1 MPSASQ
7 NYKKYSVGLIRVDL
21 ELETILLRDAE
32 DKLLH
37 ICRWSNDI
45 KNCMTN
51 YSTAKNILLKHCQI
65 SLLFRK

>member
-21 ELETILLRDAE
+21 ELETILLRYAE

-45 KNCMTN
+45 KKLHDQLLNCEKHTFKTL
-51 YSTAKNILLKHCQI
+51 SNIFI
-65 SLLFRK
+65 V

>member
-21 ELETILLRDAE
+21 ELETILLRYAE

-37 ICRWSNDI
+37 ICRPTSYHQFGQDLSY
-45 KNCMTN
+45 K
-51 YSTAKNILLKHCQI
+51 
-65 SLLFRK
+65 